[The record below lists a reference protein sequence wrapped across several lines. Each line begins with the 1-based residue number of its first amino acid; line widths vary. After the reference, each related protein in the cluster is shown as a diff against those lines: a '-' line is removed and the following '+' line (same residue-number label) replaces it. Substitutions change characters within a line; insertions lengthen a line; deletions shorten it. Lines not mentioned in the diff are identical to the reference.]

1 MMQRVYKHRRPISIT
16 YESISDRS
24 KELRC
29 NLKNL
34 TYKRVNINNY
44 WRVDNVKE
52 NNVKRLEY
60 QDKEIIL
67 IATAHVSKESA
78 ELVKQVI
85 DEEHPDSICIEL
97 DADRYKNMQNPK
109 AWEDTD
115 IVNVIKSKKIGFLIA
130 NLFLG
135 SYQKKM
141 AKKLNTTVG
150 GEMLQGIESAKEI
163 GAELVLADRN
173 IQTTFKRIWRKLSF
187 WEKSKLLISLLFS
200 EDDDTEIT
208 DEDLQ
213 SLLKEDMLESATATL
228 RKQFPQIG
236 EILIN
241 ERDQFLANKIKN
253 APGKK
258 IVAILGGA
266 HVPGIQ
272 KEIFQDKDIESISV
286 VPPKSFFSKLAGWI
300 IPGII
305 TILIVYSFVLNLQ
318 TGLRQLSTWVLW
330 TGALA
335 SLFTALSLGH
345 PLSILTSFV
354 TAPLTTL
361 HPLLAC
367 GWFAGLVE
375 AKIRKPAVKDIQNI
389 QTDIASIK
397 GIFKN
402 RFLKTILV
410 VFMANIGAS
419 IGTFIAGTNLIKN
432 LF

>member
-1 MMQRVYKHRRPISIT
+1 MS
-16 YESISDRS
+16 ED
-24 KELRC
+24 
-29 NLKNL
+29 
-34 TYKRVNINNY
+34 
-44 WRVDNVKE
+44 
-52 NNVKRLEY
+52 NVKRLNY

-78 ELVKQVI
+78 ELVKKVI

-97 DADRYKNMQNPK
+97 DADRYQNIQNPK

-115 IVNVIKSKKIGFLIA
+115 IIEVIKSKKIGFLIA

-135 SYQKKM
+135 SYQKKL

-150 GEMLQGIESAKEI
+150 GEMLQGIESSKET

-173 IQTTFKRIWRKLSF
+173 IQTTFMRIWRKLRF
-187 WEKSKLLISLLFS
+187 WDKIKLFAGLLFS
-200 EDDDTEIT
+200 ADEDTEIT

-213 SLLKEDMLESATATL
+213 NLLKEDMLESATADL
-228 RKQFPQIG
+228 RKEFPQIG
-236 EILIN
+236 EVLIS
-241 ERDQFLANKIKN
+241 ERDQYLAYNIKN

-258 IVAILGGA
+258 VVAILGGA

-272 KEIFQDKDIESISV
+272 KEIYKEQNIENISI
-286 VPPKSFFSKLAGWI
+286 VPQKSLFSKLAGWI
-300 IPGII
+300 IPAII
-305 TILIVYSFVLNLQ
+305 TFLIVYSFVLNLQ

-335 SLFTALSLGH
+335 ALFTALSLGH

-354 TAPLTTL
+354 AAPFTTL

-375 AKIRKPAVKDIQNI
+375 ASIKKPAVKDIQNI
-389 QTDIASIK
+389 QTDMLSIK
-397 GIFKN
+397 GIFRN

-410 VFMANIGAS
+410 VIMANIGGS
-419 IGTFIAGTNLIKN
+419 IGTFVAGTNLIKN